1 MLEPIDP
8 EVSSMSD
15 AYRVTLRT
23 VDGGPTAIGAAGP
36 HALVV
41 DRPVAV
47 GGGGLGFNGGQLLYL
62 SIAGCISND
71 LYREAGVLGVEVT
84 EVAVDVDGDFPDP
97 GSASTPITVEV
108 DLAGDAPEARLRELL
123 DRVIEMAEIP
133 KSLRG
138 TTPIEI
144 AARRIVRRT

>member
-1 MLEPIDP
+1 
-8 EVSSMSD
+8 MSD

-23 VDGGPTAIGAAGP
+23 VAGGPTAIGSAGP

-41 DRPVAV
+41 DRPASA

-62 SIAGCISND
+62 AIAGCISND
-71 LYREAGVLGVEVT
+71 LYREAGVLGIAVT
-84 EVAVDVDGDFPDP
+84 DVAVDVDGDFPEP
-97 GSASTPITVEV
+97 GSASTPITVAV
-108 DLAGDAPEARLRELL
+108 DLDGDAPEARLRELL
-123 DRVIEMAEIP
+123 DRVVEMAEIP

-144 AARRIVRRT
+144 TARRVSGRP

>member
-1 MLEPIDP
+1 
-8 EVSSMSD
+8 MSD
-15 AYRVTLRT
+15 AYRVTLHT
-23 VDGGPTAIGAAGP
+23 VDGGPTAVGAAGP

-41 DRPVAV
+41 DRPVSA

-71 LYREAGVLGVEVT
+71 LYREGAGVGIAVDEV
-84 EVAVDVDGDFPDP
+84 VVDVDGDFPEP

-108 DLAGDAPEARLRELL
+108 DLAGDAAEDRPRELL

-144 AARRIVRRT
+144 VARRVTGRS